1 MKKFKQIIY
10 LLSKNE
16 KKRAVQLFLMV
27 LIMATFDVAG
37 VASILPFVAVLSNPA
52 VIETSNFIS
61 SLYNFSNNFGI
72 NSNTEFLFFLG
83 IIFFLLLLLS
93 LSFKAFT
100 IYVQLRFITMRESCE
115 TKASYIDTHVLSH
128 VVQIRWS
135 SNTMHHC
142 LVDLPAMH
150 RLPRWLAQ

>member
-1 MKKFKQIIY
+1 MMKKFKQIIY
-10 LLSKNE
+10 LLSRNE

-27 LIMATFDVAG
+27 LIMATLDVAG

-52 VIETSNFIS
+52 AIETSNFIS

-100 IYVQLRFITMRESCE
+100 IYAPTSFYNN
-115 TKASYIDTHVLSH
+115 A
-128 VVQIRWS
+128 
-135 SNTMHHC
+135 
-142 LVDLPAMH
+142 
-150 RLPRWLAQ
+150 

>member
-72 NSNTEFLFFLG
+72 NSNTEFLFFFFYYYYL
-83 IIFFLLLLLS
+83 FLLKRLLFMS
-93 LSFKAFT
+93 N
-100 IYVQLRFITMRESCE
+100 YVL
-115 TKASYIDTHVLSH
+115 
-128 VVQIRWS
+128 
-135 SNTMHHC
+135 
-142 LVDLPAMH
+142 
-150 RLPRWLAQ
+150 